1 MVMVMKTLRRTLFAS
16 ALVALATATHAADE
30 PAAEGKPVSMQ
41 INEARKEGQ
50 ILGAY
55 AINRHLS
62 VFRLDAQVEDD
73 EARLSGTVDSAVERE
88 LAEQI
93 AMGVDGIDKVDN
105 RIVIDPRWQVP
116 GGRNGKD
123 RSFGEVVNDTTT
135 TASVKSKLLLN
146 DQTDGSDIKVD
157 TQAGVVT
164 LDGITGSEA
173 AKALAERLAF
183 NTQGVRSVRN
193 NLQVRGDGATPGTA
207 ATNLKVRHSA
217 TMLPIDGSDAT
228 ASDAWITA
236 KVKSTLALSKNVS
249 ERDIEVTTQDGVVH
263 LAGAAGSGA
272 ERDLAVELA
281 QNVRGVR
288 QGDASSLRSG
298 S

>member
-1 MVMVMKTLRRTLFAS
+1 MQTLRRTLFAS
-16 ALVALATATHAADE
+16 ALAALATVSYSADE
-30 PAAEGKPVSMQ
+30 QAPEAKSVSVQ
-41 INEARKEGQ
+41 ISEARKEGQ

-62 VFRLDAQVEDD
+62 VFRLDAQVEGD
-73 EARLSGTVDSAVERE
+73 EARLSGTVDSPVERE

-93 AMGVDGIDKVDN
+93 AKGVDGIVEIDN
-105 RIVIDPRWQVP
+105 RIIVDPRWQVP
-116 GGRNGKD
+116 GGRIGKN

-146 DQTDGSDIKVD
+146 DQTDGTDIKVD
-157 TQAGVVT
+157 TQGGIVT
-164 LDGITGSEA
+164 LEGTTDSET
-173 AKALAERLAF
+173 AKELAERLAF

-193 NLQVRGDGATPGTA
+193 NLQVSGDGAAAGTSA
-207 ATNLKVRHSA
+207 ANLKVRHST
-217 TMLPIDGSDAT
+217 TMLPIESSDTT

-249 ERDIEVTTQDGVVH
+249 ERDIEVTTHDGVVH
-263 LAGAAGSGA
+263 LGGTAGSDA

-288 QGDASSLRSG
+288 QVDASALRTG